1 MENLMDQQN
10 DSPQQRLSLMELL
23 LVWEGRIYRS
33 RVCELFGIGLPR
45 SSQWIKEIRDLNP
58 NRLEWD
64 SKARSYFVTADF
76 YKQYAKATQVE
87 ISESLSRYL
96 SMVGLPYA
104 SAMEDGE
111 SVMWS
116 ATPSI
121 NAPSPKIFAA
131 LNNAIRQ
138 AMAVDIEYMSLS
150 EPAPHRRILHPHSL
164 VLAGRRWHVRAYSET
179 NQDYRDYALG
189 RIIEVKP
196 LAQLSD
202 RSRHD
207 DPDWNTKVKVR
218 LVAHPELSQDQARVI
233 QAEYFKGTASRVETC
248 RAALVP
254 YFIQDI
260 RAAMDTKTQ
269 HAPDYLI
276 AVENAREV
284 SKWLF
289 NR

>member
-1 MENLMDQQN
+1 MDPRN
-10 DSPQQRLSLMELL
+10 DSPQQRRTLLELL

-45 SSQWIKEIRDLNP
+45 ASQWIKEIRDLNP
-58 NRLEWD
+58 TWMQWD

-76 YKQYAKATQVE
+76 YKRYAKASQAE

-104 SAMEDGE
+104 AAMDGDE
-111 SVMWS
+111 GVMWS

-121 NAPSPKIFAA
+121 TAPSPKIFAA
-131 LNNAIRQ
+131 LGNAIRQ
-138 AMAVDIEYMSLS
+138 AKAVEIEYMSLS
-150 EPAPHRRILHPHSL
+150 DPAPHRRTIHPHSL
-164 VLAGRRWHVRAYSET
+164 VLAGRRWHVRAFSET
-179 NQDYRDYALG
+179 NQDFRDYALG
-189 RIIEVKP
+189 RILEVEP
-196 LAQLSD
+196 L
-202 RSRHD
+202 SRPNVYFN

-218 LVAHPELSQDQARVI
+218 LVAHPELSPEQARVI
-233 QAEYFKGTASRVETC
+233 QTEYFKGTASRIETC

-260 RAAMDTKTQ
+260 RAATDTNVQ
-269 HAPDYLI
+269 HAPEYLI
-276 AVENAREV
+276 AVENAEEV

>member
-1 MENLMDQQN
+1 MDPRN
-10 DSPQQRLSLMELL
+10 DSPQQRLTLLELL

-33 RVCELFGIGLPR
+33 RVCDLFGIGLPR
-45 SSQWIKEIRDLNP
+45 ASQWIKEIRDLHP
-58 NRLEWD
+58 TWMQWD
-64 SKARSYFVTADF
+64 TKSRSYFGTADF
-76 YKQYAKATQVE
+76 YKRYAKASQAD
-87 ISESLSRYL
+87 ISASLSRYL

-104 SAMEDGE
+104 SATDDGE
-111 SVMWS
+111 GAMWS

-121 NAPSPKIFAA
+121 TAPSPKIFAA
-131 LNNAIRQ
+131 LSNAIRQ
-138 AMAVDIEYMSLS
+138 AKAVNIEYMSLS
-150 EPAPHRRILHPHSL
+150 EPVPHRRMIYPHSL

-179 NQDYRDYALG
+179 NESFRDYALG
-189 RIIEVKP
+189 RILEVKP
-196 LAQLSD
+196 LACSSD
-202 RSRHD
+202 HTRFD

-218 LVAHPELSQDQARVI
+218 LVAHPELSPEQARVI
-233 QAEYFKGTASRVETC
+233 QAEYFNGTSSRVETC

-260 RAAMDTKTQ
+260 RAAMDTQTQ
-269 HAPDYLI
+269 HAPEYLI

>member
-1 MENLMDQQN
+1 MDPRN

-45 SSQWIKEIRDLNP
+45 ASQWIKEIRDLNP
-58 NRLEWD
+58 TWMEWD
-64 SKARSYFVTADF
+64 SKARSYFATADF
-76 YKQYAKATQVE
+76 YKQYAKGPQAD
-87 ISESLSRYL
+87 ISSSLSRYL

-104 SAMEDGE
+104 SALDDSEG
-111 SVMWS
+111 VMWS

-121 NAPSPKIFAA
+121 NAPSPKIFAS
-131 LNNAIRQ
+131 LSNAIKQ
-138 AMAVDIEYMSLS
+138 AKVVDIEYMSLS
-150 EPAPHRRILHPHSL
+150 EPAPHRRIIHPHSL
-164 VLAGRRWHVRAYSET
+164 VLAGRRWHVRAFSET
-179 NQDYRDYALG
+179 NEDYRDYALG
-189 RIIEVKP
+189 RILEVKP
-196 LAQLSD
+196 L
-202 RSRHD
+202 SRPCVHFD
-207 DPDWNTKVKVR
+207 DPAWNTKATVR
-218 LVAHPELSQDQARVI
+218 LIAHPELSPEQARVI

-260 RAAMDTKTQ
+260 RAAMDTQTQ
-269 HAPDYLI
+269 HAPEYLI

-284 SKWLF
+284 AKWLF